1 MQRVRLLRLVLCFMC
16 DPFRDARPKW
26 VAVLDRRR
34 EWGIPRGVVDGVDG
48 VDGVVALLTSC

>member
-1 MQRVRLLRLVLCFMC
+1 MC